1 MGRKEIIREIIEWIG
16 VIVVAVVVSLII
28 NYGIIVNATVPS
40 SSMETTIMTG
50 DRMIGLRL
58 AYLNKEPKRGDIV
71 IFKFPD
77 DEKVLFIKRIIGLP
91 GETVEVRDGKVFVD
105 GIALEE
111 PYLTVETL
119 GNYGPYAVPEG
130 SYFMMGDNRNNSA
143 DSRFWQNT
151 YLSRD
156 KIVGKALF
164 GYYPK
169 FKKIQ

>member
-1 MGRKEIIREIIEWIG
+1 MGRKEVIREIIEWIG
-16 VIVVAVVVSLII
+16 VIVVAVVISFII
-28 NYGIIVNATVPS
+28 NYGIIVNATVPT
-40 SSMETTIMTG
+40 SSMANTIMIG
-50 DRMIGLRL
+50 DRMIGFRL
-58 AYLNKEPKRGDIV
+58 AYINKDPKRGDIV

-91 GETVEVRDGKVFVD
+91 GETLEVKEGKVFVN

-119 GNYGPYAVPEG
+119 GNFGPYVVPEG

-156 KIVGKALF
+156 KIIGKAIF

>member
-1 MGRKEIIREIIEWIG
+1 MGKKEIIREILDWIV

-28 NYGIIVNATVPS
+28 NYGIIVNATVPT
-40 SSMETTIMTG
+40 SSMETTIMTD
-50 DRMIGLRL
+50 DRIIGLRL
-58 AYLNKEPKRGDIV
+58 AYINKDPERGDIV

-77 DEKVLFIKRIIGLP
+77 DEKVLFIKRVMGLP
-91 GETVEVRDGKVFVD
+91 GETLEVKDGRVYID
-105 GIALEE
+105 GISLEE

-119 GNYGPYAVPEG
+119 GNYGPYVIPEG

-151 YLSRD
+151 FLSRD
-156 KIVGKALF
+156 KIVGKAMF
-164 GYYPK
+164 GYYPE